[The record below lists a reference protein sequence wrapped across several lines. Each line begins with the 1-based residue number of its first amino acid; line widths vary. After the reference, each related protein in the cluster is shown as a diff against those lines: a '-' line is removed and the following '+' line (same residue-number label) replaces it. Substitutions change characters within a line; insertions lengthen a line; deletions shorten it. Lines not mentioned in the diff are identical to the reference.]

1 MLILGYVIF
10 ALGIVISVCL
20 HEAGHMVSAK
30 AFGMKVTRYF
40 VGFGKTLWSFRR
52 GETEYGIKA
61 LPFGG
66 FVKIVG
72 MTPQD
77 DDVEPGDE
85 KRAMWRFPVWKRTV
99 VMVSGS
105 VTHFMI
111 GFVILWG
118 VFAFSPMGDLDKTYN
133 SAAVV
138 EQVAPCVKVKFEVD
152 AATGGEKTCQAGV
165 DPQSPAAALGLRPGD
180 KVLQVGDTPTPTWN
194 DMTTAIRA
202 SGGKTITLTIVR
214 DGQSMQTAPV
224 LIPSTQRVKQG
235 LQKPATEI
243 NVANDTE
250 WVGQLGV
257 IPKTYTTVYGPV
269 AAIGQAGNYTGQM
282 FTQTFQSLQKFPEKV
297 PRLWS
302 ALTGAQRDPETPVSV
317 VGATR
322 IGGELFQRGEVPML
336 LLLLASLNF
345 FVGIFN
351 LFPLLPL
358 DGGHVAIAWFERVR
372 SWLYARLRKPEPGR
386 VDYMKLMPL
395 TYFVILV
402 FGGITLLTLATD
414 VVNPITLPK

>member
-20 HEAGHMVSAK
+20 HEAGHMISAK

-40 VGFGKTLWSFRR
+40 VGFGKTLWSFKR
-52 GETEYGIKA
+52 GETEYGVKA

-85 KRAMWRFPVWKRTV
+85 PRAMWRFPVWKRTV
-99 VMVSGS
+99 VMVAGS
-105 VTHFMI
+105 VTHFLI

-118 VFAFSPMGDLDKTYN
+118 VFAFSPVGDMDKTYS

-138 EQVAPCVKVKFEVD
+138 ESVAPCVKVKFEID
-152 AATGGEKTCQAGV
+152 PATGGEKACQPGV
-165 DPQSPAAALGLRPGD
+165 DPQSPAAALGLRAGD
-180 KVLQVGDTPTPTWN
+180 QVLQVGDTPTPTWN

-202 SGGKTITLTIVR
+202 SRDKTITLYIVR
-214 DGQSMQTAPV
+214 DGQGMQTAPV
-224 LIPSTQRVKQG
+224 TIPSTQRVKQG
-235 LQKPATEI
+235 VQKLASEI
-243 NVANDTE
+243 NTAEDTE
-250 WVGQLGV
+250 FVGQLGV
-257 IPKTYTTVYGPV
+257 TPKAYTKVYGPA

-297 PRLWS
+297 PRLWA
-302 ALTGAQRDPETPVSV
+302 ALTGEQRDPETPVSV

-322 IGGELFQRGEVPML
+322 LGGELFQRGEVPTL

-345 FVGIFN
+345 FVGVFN

-358 DGGHVAIAWFERVR
+358 DGGHIAIAWFERVR
-372 SWLYARLRKPEPGR
+372 SWLYARLKRPEPGR
-386 VDYMKLMPL
+386 VDYMKLMPV

-414 VVNPITLPK
+414 IVNPITLPK